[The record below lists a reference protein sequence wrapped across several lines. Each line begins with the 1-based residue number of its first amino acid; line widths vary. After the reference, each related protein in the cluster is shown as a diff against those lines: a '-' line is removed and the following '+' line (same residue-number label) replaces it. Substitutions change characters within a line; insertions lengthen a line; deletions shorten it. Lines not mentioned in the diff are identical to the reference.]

1 MILNENDVHVYR
13 FKKGDHHAD
22 VKKILSHYLGAK
34 PQTITISRDKSG
46 KPVLSGEYEGKLYFN
61 ISHTENK
68 VMLAVASRPVGI
80 DFESVSRKVDYKP
93 ILKRYFSSVEQNDFN
108 DAISKRELTESE
120 IFFRG
125 WVKKESI
132 LKAVGIG
139 LSGIKDYEISFSNSD
154 SSHCYNGEEYRIAD
168 FCPEAGYCASIAYK
182 GSRLNIVM
190 VPDVTTEYF
199 TMSSTVE
206 NIL

>member
-1 MILNENDVHVYR
+1 MILNENDVHVYC
-13 FKKGDHHAD
+13 FNKGNHYED
-22 VKKILSHYLGAK
+22 VKKILSYYLDAE
-34 PQTITISRDKSG
+34 PQSITISRNING

-61 ISHTENK
+61 ISHTQNK

-80 DFESVSRKVDYKP
+80 DFESVKRKIDFKP
-93 ILKRYFSSVEQNDFN
+93 ILKRYFSSIEQEDFN
-108 DAISKRELTESE
+108 DAVSKTELTESE

-154 SSHCYNGEEYRIAD
+154 SSYCYNGEKYRITD
-168 FCPEAGYCASIAYK
+168 FTPEKDYCASVAYK
-182 GSRLNIVM
+182 GSKLNIVM
-190 VPDVTTEYF
+190 VPNTVTEWF
-199 TMSSTVE
+199 T
-206 NIL
+206 N